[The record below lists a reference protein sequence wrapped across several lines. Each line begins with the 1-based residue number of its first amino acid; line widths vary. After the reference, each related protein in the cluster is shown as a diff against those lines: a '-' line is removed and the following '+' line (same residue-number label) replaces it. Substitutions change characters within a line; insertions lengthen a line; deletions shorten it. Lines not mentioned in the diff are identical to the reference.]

1 MNKADIENGF
11 LVLISLHLRRDL
23 SVKEKGK
30 PTPQAKWKTG
40 PDCTILAAT
49 AYGWPVMLLT
59 DEGHATTYFTY
70 STAAKGTEMTL
81 LRVESDHWRAAELFP
96 DSALPPNKVIW

>member
-1 MNKADIENGF
+1 
-11 LVLISLHLRRDL
+11 
-23 SVKEKGK
+23 
-30 PTPQAKWKTG
+30 
-40 PDCTILAAT
+40 
-49 AYGWPVMLLT
+49 MLLT

-96 DSALPPNKVIW
+96 DSALPPNKVI